1 MSDYTDMR
9 EGDPY
14 NWPLA
19 KFFFRVTID
28 GLPELGFQTVEG
40 LEAEMSVIEYRPGN
54 SQYLFKSKRP
64 GLVTY
69 SNITLKKG
77 AFEGDYNL
85 LEFWRMYGW
94 LAETEYRNNKKEIM
108 IELMDDGGTPII
120 TWTCKGCFP
129 VKFTPPSMDA
139 EADSEPAVE
148 EMEIAVESWDIDWV

>member
-1 MSDYTDMR
+1 MSDYTEMR

-54 SQYLFKSKRP
+54 SQHLFKSKRP

-77 AFEGDYNL
+77 AFEGDPNL
-85 LEFWRMYGW
+85 LELWRMYSF
-94 LAETEYRNNKKEIM
+94 LAEPEYRNNKKEIT
-108 IELMDDGGTPII
+108 IELMDDQATPII